1 MGTQIGYPQ
10 RMQKKYFRIRK
21 YIFELVMLIIRILND
36 YELYNKLAR
45 MVNISL
51 NQILFKALC

>member
-1 MGTQIGYPQ
+1 
-10 RMQKKYFRIRK
+10 
-21 YIFELVMLIIRILND
+21 MLIIRILND

-51 NQILFKALC
+51 NKILF